1 VVNSSLDNVNKL
13 LQFGFGDKGR
23 LEDLEQRLRNGRTL
37 YNSDI
42 QYLQKLVNLH
52 DAEIQKIKETKNSR
66 SQPESPPEP
75 KQETLFG
82 EKLEPQKKLSK
93 IIEQNYVCLNCA
105 NITLNRFMTKK
116 RKSTKKN
123 DEGLEFFRFKGKEF
137 CKLCDMHL
145 AKGYW
150 KEISDTVDG
159 NQYHSKQELCVG
171 CLVRYFLFD
180 FLHKDRFPHLVPSQE
195 VLNAES
201 MMIIYSRSDD
211 ICGNCDKTRKEIK
224 LVIK

>member
-1 VVNSSLDNVNKL
+1 MINSSLDNVNKL
-13 LQFGFGDKGR
+13 LQLGFGDKGR
-23 LEDLEQRLRNGRTL
+23 LEDLEQRLGNGRTL

-42 QYLQKLVNLH
+42 QYLQKLVNQY
-52 DAEIQKIKETKNSR
+52 DTEIQKIVETKNSR
-66 SQPESPPEP
+66 PQPEP

-105 NITLNRFMTKK
+105 DITLNRFMTKK
-116 RKSTKKN
+116 RKSTKTN

-150 KEISDTVDG
+150 KKISDTINR

-171 CLVRYFLFD
+171 CLVRNFLFNFID
-180 FLHKDRFPHLVPSQE
+180 KNRFQSNGRGMKQE
-195 VLNAES
+195 VLDAQS
-201 MMIIYSRSDD
+201 LMIIYARSDD
-211 ICGNCDKTRKEIK
+211 ICNNCNKTRKEIK
-224 LVIK
+224 LIIK